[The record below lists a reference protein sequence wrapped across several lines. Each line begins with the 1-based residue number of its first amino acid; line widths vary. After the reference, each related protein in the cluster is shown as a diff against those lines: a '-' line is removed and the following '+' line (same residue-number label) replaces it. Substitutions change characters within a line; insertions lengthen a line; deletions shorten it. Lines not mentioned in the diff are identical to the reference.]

1 VPGLGVFKGD
11 LSAPLVDV
19 GTIWFTETL
28 DGQAKASERGLEA
41 APHHLLAEAET
52 MCLKSRHN

>member
-1 VPGLGVFKGD
+1 VFKGD